1 MPGRPGEY
9 ATVVHTE
16 LLVTGTT
23 QAALALN
30 HERVYAM
37 FQNDS
42 DLTIYLRLGED
53 AIDTQG
59 IRLNANGGSY
69 EISDRLG
76 NLFAGAVNAIAAG
89 GSNNLLILEAT
100 N

>member
-1 MPGRPGEY
+1 M
-9 ATVVHTE
+9 
-16 LLVTGTT
+16 TGTS
-23 QAALALN
+23 QAALVLN

-42 DLTIYLRLGED
+42 DLTIYLRLGET
-53 AIDTQG
+53 AIANEG

-76 NLFAGAVNAIAAG
+76 NLFDGAVNAIASG